1 MIPPDLH
8 EALRAIAR
16 VPQLLVGCD
25 YDGTLAPIA
34 EDPTQALPL
43 PEAVAGLR
51 AIASLA
57 ATTVV
62 VVSGRSLRDLA
73 TLSRLPSEIHLVGSH
88 GSEFDADFLHD
99 LEPALAERLRHID
112 AVIAECVS
120 GVPGVMVEHK
130 PASIAVHVRR
140 CTSADS
146 TRVSTRLLQRLAGKE
161 DVHINFGKA
170 VIEFA
175 VIAMDKGHAFA
186 QVRAT
191 HGVSAALFVGDDLTD
206 ESVFT
211 TLSGPD
217 VAIKVGTGPTAAA
230 FRVEDPL
237 DVARVFATLAQERR
251 TWLAG
256 ADAIAV
262 QEHTLLADG
271 NSLALL
277 TPRGR
282 ITWMCHPTVD
292 SPAVF
297 ADLLGGETAG
307 HLTITP
313 MSGGT
318 PLSHRYENDSMVAVT
333 RWAGLEVVDYL
344 DCSSRQSDGLQHHT
358 LLVRSITTRV
368 PVRITFSPRPEFGQ
382 VPVRID
388 VEPEGLR
395 VMGAAEPI
403 VLRAPGVTWQVLEE
417 GHHHT
422 AVGTLMVDSQRT
434 SPAVTVVELRTGSD
448 DMAEH
453 PLPEVQ
459 RRNATSSYWQA
470 WVQRLHLPHTQR
482 DAVVRS
488 ALTLKA
494 LCFDETGA
502 ILAAATTSLPE
513 GMGGVRNWDYRYC
526 WVRDAA
532 LAAKAL
538 VDVGSTEE
546 AQAFLVW
553 LHVVI
558 ADAAA
563 PERLHPLY
571 TVFGR
576 PLGSEAVVDGLPGYG
591 GSRPVRVGNA
601 AQSQVQLDVFGPVVD
616 LIATLVGAR
625 GRATENDLWLT
636 RACVQAVAARW
647 HEPDHGIWEIR
658 DQPLHH
664 VHSKVMCW
672 LAVKRGNEILAVAGQ
687 TEPDWQA
694 LEAQIASE
702 VLDLGWHQP
711 LGAYVCAYDRKELDA
726 AALHIGLSGL
736 LPIGDPRLVSTIEAI
751 EAGLR
756 DGPTVMR
763 YTYDDGL
770 PGREGGMIICAT
782 WLVECYARAGMRA
795 EAEELLR
802 QILNCAGGT
811 GLLSEQWD
819 PELGRGLGNH
829 PQAYSHAGVI
839 QAVLALQRLAQSS
852 H

>member
-1 MIPPDLH
+1 MISSELH
-8 EALRAIAR
+8 EALRSIAR
-16 VPQLLVGCD
+16 VPLLLVGCD
-25 YDGTLAPIA
+25 YDGTLAQITD
-34 EDPTQALPL
+34 DPTQALPL

-51 AIASLA
+51 ALA
-57 ATTVV
+57 GLQSTTVV

-99 LEPALAERLRHID
+99 LEPALAERLRQID
-112 AVIAECVS
+112 AVINAAVRGVS
-120 GVPGVMVEHK
+120 GVVVEHK

-140 CTSADS
+140 CNTADS
-146 TRVSTRLLQRLAGKE
+146 TRVSTALLQSLAGK
-161 DVHINFGKA
+161 DDIHINFGKA

-186 QVRAT
+186 QVRSR

-217 VAIKVGTGPTAAA
+217 LAIKVGEGPTAAS

-237 DVARVFATLAQERR
+237 DVARMFATLAQERR
-251 TWLAG
+251 MWLAG
-256 ADAIAV
+256 ADSVPV

-271 NSLALL
+271 TALALL
-277 TPRGR
+277 TPHGR
-282 ITWMCHPTVD
+282 ITWMCHPTPD

-297 ADLLGGETAG
+297 ADLLGGDLAG
-307 HLTITP
+307 HLTVAPIA
-313 MSGGT
+313 GGN
-318 PLSHRYENDSMVAVT
+318 PLSHRYEPDSLIATT
-333 RWAGLEVVDYL
+333 RWAGMEVVDYL
-344 DCSSRQSDGLQHHT
+344 DCSGRGSDAHGGSQ
-358 LLVRSITTRV
+358 LVRAVSSRV
-368 PVRITFSPRPEFGQ
+368 PMQITFAPRPEFGQ
-382 VPVRID
+382 VPVTID
-388 VEPEGLR
+388 IDTDGLR

-403 VLRAPGVTWQVLEE
+403 VLRAPGINWEITETGNHQ
-417 GHHHT
+417 T
-422 AVGTLMVDSQRT
+422 AIGTLLVDSQR
-434 SPAVTVVELRTGSD
+434 VTPVQVVIELRTGSSD
-448 DMAEH
+448 LAPH
-453 PLPEVQ
+453 PLDEVSRRQ
-459 RRNATSSYWQA
+459 RTAELWQS
-470 WVQRLHLPHTQR
+470 WVQRLHLPQFHR
-482 DAVVRS
+482 DDVARS

-494 LCFDETGA
+494 LCANETGA

-538 VDVGSTEE
+538 VDLGSTEE
-546 AQAFLVW
+546 AQAFLAW
-553 LHVVI
+553 LHLVV

-563 PERLHPLY
+563 PEQLHPLY
-571 TVFGR
+571 TIYGK
-576 PLGSEAVVDGLPGYG
+576 PLGSEAVIEGLPGYG

-616 LIATLVGAR
+616 LIATLVAAR

-636 RACVQAVAARW
+636 RACVAAVTARW
-647 HEPDHGIWEIR
+647 QEPDHGIWEIR
-658 DQPLHH
+658 DQPVHH

-672 LAVKRGNEILAVAGQ
+672 LAVKRGNEVLAAADQ
-687 TEPDWQA
+687 SEPAWQE
-694 LEAQIASE
+694 LERAIAAE
-702 VLDLGWHQP
+702 VLAKGWHEP
-711 LGAYVCAYDRKELDA
+711 LRAYVCAYDRRELDA

-736 LPIGDPRLVSTIEAI
+736 LPVGDSRLIATIEAV

-756 DGPTVMR
+756 DGPTVRR

-770 PGREGGMIICAT
+770 PGAEGGMTICAT
-782 WLVECYARAGMRA
+782 WLVECYARAGMRTQ
-795 EAEELLR
+795 AEELLR
-802 QILNCAGGT
+802 QVLDCAGGT

-819 PELGRGLGNH
+819 PQQARGLGNH

-839 QAVLALQRLAQSS
+839 QAILALQRLTQPA